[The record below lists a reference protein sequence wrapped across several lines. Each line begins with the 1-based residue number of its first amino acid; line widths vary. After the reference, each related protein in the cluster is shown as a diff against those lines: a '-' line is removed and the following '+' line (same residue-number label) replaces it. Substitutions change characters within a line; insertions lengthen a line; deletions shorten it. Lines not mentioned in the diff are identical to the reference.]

1 MFLVSIVTTLEQC
14 LWGRIPLLWST
25 RVFRYFLLWNECF
38 YGCLNLQQISQNI
51 MPNGVWSHELWIIFI
66 CCQVEFLTSYQL
78 KGRSNMSSNQ
88 EGSFQIFPLVTSS
101 VNLAAF
107 FIGKCLALCFLIVYR
122 KSARFREP
130 LKKKKSF
137 VLKREN
143 KASKAIKELRLNW
156 KRALNYKWCL
166 YLIKIVI
173 RWGGALLVQ

>member
-1 MFLVSIVTTLEQC
+1 MLRYCGIWINLKKELYVLMFLVSIVTTLEQW

-38 YGCLNLQQISQNI
+38 YGSMNLQQISQNI

-78 KGRSNMSSNQ
+78 KGRPNMSSNQ

-107 FIGKCLALCFLIVYR
+107 FIGKCLALCFVIVYR

-130 LKKKKSF
+130 LKKKIPLF
-137 VLKREN
+137 
-143 KASKAIKELRLNW
+143 
-156 KRALNYKWCL
+156 
-166 YLIKIVI
+166 
-173 RWGGALLVQ
+173 